1 MKSNYCKEIMMMTA
15 GCIAAFAAMP
25 VAAQAYPG
33 KPVRMIIP
41 FSAGGAA
48 DVPGRIVTGKL
59 GEALRQQ
66 VIVDNRP
73 GAGSTIG
80 ADAAAKSAPD
90 GYTLFMISNT
100 HFVSAAL
107 YKKLAYD
114 SLNDFTPVTQIT
126 SAPNVM
132 VVHPS
137 LPARSVKEFIALAK
151 TKPGQI
157 DFASSGNGSTQ
168 HLTGALFASMAGINI
183 THIPYRGSGPVT
195 SDLLGGQVMVAFPGI
210 AGMLPHIK
218 TGKLRPL
225 GVTGSK
231 RSAELPTVPTIA
243 EAGVK
248 GYEMVAW
255 FGVAAPKGLP
265 RDIQMKLHGDLLR
278 VLKSPEMG
286 KNLQAVGQEPAWQ
299 ESPEKF
305 LDFMRVEAAKWTKVV
320 KASGAVVN

>member
-1 MKSNYCKEIMMMTA
+1 MKSIVYILSSMLGA
-15 GCIAAFAAMP
+15 LVALPA
-25 VAAQAYPG
+25 AAQNYPG

-48 DVPGRIVTGKL
+48 DVPGRIVTQKL
-59 GEALRQQ
+59 GEALKQQ
-66 VIVDNRP
+66 VIVENRP
-73 GAGSTIG
+73 GAGSSIG
-80 ADAAAKSAPD
+80 AELAAKSAPD

-107 YKKLAYD
+107 HKKLAYD

-126 SAPNVM
+126 SAPNIL

-137 LPARSVKEFIALAK
+137 LPVKSVKDLIALAK
-151 TKPGQI
+151 AKPGQI
-157 DFASSGNGSTQ
+157 NYASSGNGSTQ
-168 HLTGALFASMAGINI
+168 HLSGALFASMANIKI

-195 SDLLGGQVMVAFPGI
+195 ADLLGGQVMVAFPGI

-218 TGKLRPL
+218 SGKLRPL
-225 GVTGSK
+225 GVTGAK
-231 RSAELPTVPTIA
+231 RSPELPDVPTIA

-255 FGVAAPKGLP
+255 FGVSGPKALP
-265 RDIQMKLHGDLLR
+265 REIQMKLHGDLLR
-278 VLKSPEMG
+278 VLKTPEMHSS
-286 KNLQAVGQEPAWQ
+286 LQAVGQEPAWQ

-305 LDFMRVEAAKWTKVV
+305 FDFLKVEATKWAKVV
-320 KASGAVVN
+320 KVSGAEIN